1 MKLVQIHAG
10 DDCLEPIAR
19 YGGDVSGTCSS
30 GSDRTTYTLQSIQYV
45 VLILGQACVFFI
57 RLMVARLRQPIPIDH
72 AVLIH
77 YLKRAIDT
85 LEANDLSETE
95 ICGWIAQ
102 LSKDLVRTT
111 GLSLDVGN
119 NHADTE

>member
-1 MKLVQIHAG
+1 MSGA
-10 DDCLEPIAR
+10 DRPIWW
-19 YGGDVSGTCSS
+19 GCEWDHITGLSGPE
-30 GSDRTTYTLQSIQYV
+30 RTSTDTLQSIQYV

-57 RLMVARLRQPIPIDH
+57 RLMVARLRQPIPIDQ

-111 GLSLDVGN
+111 GLSLDVGDSR
-119 NHADTE
+119 ADTE